1 MTLKNISFIVVAIGA
16 IIGWNV
22 FLIQRDQK
30 LFEAYYNQP
39 TPEEVYCS
47 QLPQPHPDCTVE

>member
-1 MTLKNISFIVVAIGA
+1 MTPKNISFIVVAIGA

-30 LFEAYYNQP
+30 LFEAYNQP
-39 TPEEVYCS
+39 TPKEVYWS

>member
-1 MTLKNISFIVVAIGA
+1 MTPKNISFIVVAIGA

-30 LFEAYYNQP
+30 LFDAYNQP
-39 TPEEVYCS
+39 TPKEVYCS